1 MEKEE
6 KKQQQQKQ
14 KKSPPWKRCSGAKTR
29 NDFSGEHNPGVCRKY
44 EVKRNISSA
53 RKQI

>member
-6 KKQQQQKQ
+6 KNNNNKN